1 MHFVYNMRLL
11 NYKTTGLPIAGY
23 GLELTGL
30 KQAGNILMVLRMTST
45 GDLGDHTVMANVLPS
60 ILAIVKNTMH

>member
-1 MHFVYNMRLL
+1 MRLL
-11 NYKTTGLPIAGY
+11 NYKTTGLPTAGY

-30 KQAGNILMVLRMTST
+30 TEAGNMLMVLRMTST

-60 ILAIVKNTMH
+60 ILAIVNTTMH

>member
-1 MHFVYNMRLL
+1 MHFVYNMQLL
-11 NYKTTGLPIAGY
+11 NYKTTGLPTDGN

-30 KQAGNILMVLRMTST
+30 KEDGNTLMVLRMTST